1 MLQRLVLQPKTLVAL
16 EIQKMRQAL
25 EVWALLAVQALAV
38 PAPAQLP
45 LALLLATPLTPL
57 RLALLALAPLVV
69 LPPALLPD
77 QPLHSPRVPAQSPRV
92 PARPRMASA
101 RLQQA
106 PPVEAPS
113 RLEEATTGGLAQV
126 STEEE
131 PVAEAPAEAAPL

>member
-1 MLQRLVLQPKTLVAL
+1 LMLQRLVLQPKTLVAL

-57 RLALLALAPLVV
+57 RLALLALAP
-69 LPPALLPD
+69 PALLPD

-92 PARPRMASA
+92 PARPPMASA